1 MGSKEDLIESKIESI
16 IFKDNFHGKNMQ
28 KKAHQK
34 LVPHPQKDGQY
45 IQETLRE
52 RNTFRKIIKYP
63 QKI

>member
-1 MGSKEDLIESKIESI
+1 MP
-16 IFKDNFHGKNMQ
+16 